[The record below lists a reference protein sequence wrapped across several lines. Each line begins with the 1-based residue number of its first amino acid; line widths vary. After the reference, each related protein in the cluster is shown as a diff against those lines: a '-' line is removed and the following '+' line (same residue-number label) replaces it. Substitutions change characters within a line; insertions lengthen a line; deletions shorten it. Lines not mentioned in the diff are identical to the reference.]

1 MKARYLNPFTDFG
14 FKKLFGEEASKH
26 LLMDFLNALLPL
38 EHPITELSFRN
49 AEQLGEGVDERKA
62 IYDIYCQDSQG
73 SYFIVEMQKA
83 KQNFFKDRTLFYTTF
98 PIRDQAEPS
107 VVGEFTSR
115 TNEDS
120 TAKGPWNFELKA
132 VYCIGILDFVFEE
145 DKANP
150 DWLHE
155 VKLKNRHNK
164 VFYDKY
170 ALYFIE
176 MPKFHLAESEL
187 ANQLEN
193 WVYLIKHLEEFPDVP
208 ARFQHT
214 VLEQVFEIA
223 ELSHLTEAER
233 AAYETSLKHYRDM
246 INVVDTARLEGEAK
260 GLAEGL
266 EKGRAE
272 GLTEGELKAK
282 REMARQLKQ
291 DGLPSQSISKYTGL
305 SMEEIEQL

>member
-14 FKKLFGEEASKH
+14 FKKLFGEEASKP

-38 EHPITELSFRN
+38 AYPIAELSFRN
-49 AEQLGEGVDERKA
+49 AEQLGEGVEERKA
-62 IYDIYCQDSQG
+62 VYDIYCQDSQG
-73 SYFIVEMQKA
+73 NYFIVEMQKA

-98 PIRDQAEPS
+98 PIRDQAE
-107 VVGEFTSR
+107 R
-115 TNEDS
+115 
-120 TAKGPWNFELKA
+120 GPWNFELKA
-132 VYCIGILDFVFEE
+132 VYCIGILDFVFDE
-145 DKANP
+145 DKNNP

-176 MPKFHLAESEL
+176 MPKFHLAEIEL

-193 WVYLIKHLEEFPDVP
+193 WVYLIKHLEAFPDVP

-246 INVVDTARLEGEAK
+246 INVVDTARMEGEAK
-260 GLAEGL
+260 GLAEGI

-282 REMARQLKQ
+282 REMSRQLKQ

-305 SMEEIEQL
+305 SIEEIEQL

>member
-14 FKKLFGEEASKH
+14 FKKLFGEEASKP

-83 KQNFFKDRTLFYTTF
+83 KQNYFKDRTIFYTTF
-98 PIRDQAEPS
+98 PIRDQAE
-107 VVGEFTSR
+107 
-115 TNEDS
+115 
-120 TAKGPWNFELKA
+120 KGPWSFELKA

-145 DKANP
+145 DKNNP

-155 VKLKNRHNK
+155 VPARTAKQVKLKNRYNK

-193 WVYLIKHLEEFPDVP
+193 WVYLIKHLEESPDVP

-214 VLEQVFEIA
+214 VLEKAFEIA
-223 ELSHLTEAER
+223 ELAYLTEAER
-233 AAYETSLKHYRDM
+233 AAYEESLKHYRDM
-246 INVVDTARLEGEAK
+246 INVVDTARMEGEAK
-260 GLAEGL
+260 GLAEGI

-272 GLTEGELKAK
+272 GLSEGELKAK

-291 DGLPSQSISKYTGL
+291 DGLPSQSINKYTGL
-305 SMEEIEQL
+305 SIEEIEQL

>member
-14 FKKLFGEEASKH
+14 FKKLFGEEASKP

-83 KQNFFKDRTLFYTTF
+83 KQNFFKDRTIFYTTF
-98 PIRDQAEPS
+98 PIRDQAE
-107 VVGEFTSR
+107 
-115 TNEDS
+115 
-120 TAKGPWNFELKA
+120 KGPWNFELKA

-145 DKANP
+145 DRDNP
-150 DWLHE
+150 DWLHD

-176 MPKFHLAESEL
+176 MPKFHLAESQL
-187 ANQLEN
+187 ATQLEN

-214 VLEQVFEIA
+214 VLEKAFEIA
-223 ELSHLTEAER
+223 ELAHLTEAER
-233 AAYETSLKHYRDM
+233 AAYEESLKHYRDM
-246 INVVDTARLEGEAK
+246 INVVDTARMEGK
-260 GLAEGL
+260 AEGHA
-266 EKGRAE
+266 EGKEEGRAE
-272 GLTEGELKAK
+272 GRVEGLVEGKRQTA
-282 REMARQLKQ
+282 REMKA
-291 DGLPSQSISKYTGL
+291 DGMPVNVISKYTGL
-305 SMEEIEQL
+305 SFEEIDSLE